1 MAVESGES
9 CVLLESTD
17 EASDLSDTSPSDSIQ
32 QVTESS
38 SGTQSRSSSV
48 PLLDRLRSPG
58 PSELSRKR
66 KIRRNIPPVGKQR
79 GKGGRSSAGP
89 KSQRVCEFK
98 GDMLVVSGGRLFCN
112 ACREEL
118 SMKWSAIVSHI
129 KSEKHANG
137 KAKLTEKSVHEK
149 DIAKVLIKYNEEVH
163 LEGETLPVEQQVYRV
178 KVVCAFLRA
187 GVPLHKVTSFRGIL
201 EENALRC
208 VEHIHDLIYHHHSTF
223 CNL

>member
-17 EASDLSDTSPSDSIQ
+17 EASDLSETSPSDSIQ

-38 SGTQSRSSSV
+38 SGTQSRSSSI
-48 PLLDRLRSPG
+48 PLLDRLHSPG

-66 KIRRNIPPVGKQR
+66 KIQQNIPPVGKWR

-89 KSQRVCEFK
+89 KSITPSQRVCEFK

-118 SMKWSAIVSHI
+118 STKRDVIVSHI

-149 DIAKVLIKYNEEVH
+149 DIAKTLIK
-163 LEGETLPVEQQVYRV
+163 
-178 KVVCAFLRA
+178 
-187 GVPLHKVTSFRGIL
+187 
-201 EENALRC
+201 
-208 VEHIHDLIYHHHSTF
+208 
-223 CNL
+223 